1 MHAIRSAR
9 FHLRASRSGGRVVLW
24 VGCVL
29 AYLAATYAADRSPA
43 TMADAA
49 SKFLSTLT
57 PEQKQTA
64 SFAFDNVK
72 ERERFGF
79 VPTEMHPRV
88 GLTIEKM
95 TEPQR
100 QAAHNL
106 LKSGLS
112 QKGYMT
118 ASAIMEL
125 ESVLNLIENP
135 PGAKPGKLERNPL
148 KYYVWVFGTP
158 SAKGTWGWK
167 VEGHH
172 LSVNFT
178 VVGGHNMV
186 SAAPHF
192 FGSNPAEV
200 KDGPKK
206 GLRVLGFEE
215 DPARELVTA
224 LDESQRAKAIINA
237 TAPNDIVTRA
247 EGTVSPLTP
256 TGIAVTDLQPKQREM
271 LMRVVDAYV
280 SVMAPDIAAD
290 RMAALKKAGLDKL
303 TFAWAGELE
312 RGKRHYYR
320 VQGPTFL
327 IEFDNT
333 QNDGNHVHSVWRDFN
348 GDFGRDILKEHVTS
362 VKH

>member
-1 MHAIRSAR
+1 MRAMRSAR
-9 FHLRASRSGGRVVLW
+9 LTLW
-24 VGCVL
+24 LGCVL
-29 AYLAATYAADRSPA
+29 AYIAATYAADRSPA
-43 TMADAA
+43 AMADAA
-49 SKFLSTLT
+49 NKFLSTLT
-57 PEQKQTA
+57 AEQKQIA
-64 SFAFDNVK
+64 NFAFDNVK

-79 VPTEMHPRV
+79 VPSEMHPRV
-88 GLTIEKM
+88 GLMIEKM

-112 QKGYMT
+112 QKGYLT
-118 ASAIMEL
+118 ASGIMEL
-125 ESVLNLIENP
+125 ESVLHLIENP
-135 PGAKPGKLERNPL
+135 PGANPGKLERNPL

-172 LSVNFT
+172 VSLNFT
-178 VVGGHNMV
+178 VAGGNMV

-206 GLRVLGFEE
+206 GLRILGFEE
-215 DPARELVTA
+215 DPARELVMA
-224 LDESQRAKAIINA
+224 LDPTQRTKAVINA
-237 TAPNDIVTRA
+237 TAPNDIVTRN
-247 EGTVSPLTP
+247 ESNISPLTP
-256 TGIAVTDLQPKQREM
+256 TGIAATDLQPKQREM

-280 SVMAPDIAAD
+280 AVMAPDIAAD
-290 RMAALKKAGLDKL
+290 RMAALKKAGLDKMS
-303 TFAWAGELE
+303 FAWAGEFE
-312 RGKRHYYR
+312 RGKKHYYR

-348 GDFGRDILKEHVTS
+348 GDFGRDLLREHVTS
-362 VKH
+362 VSH

>member
-1 MHAIRSAR
+1 MRAIRSVR
-9 FHLRASRSGGRVVLW
+9 FVLW
-24 VGCVL
+24 LGCAL
-29 AYLAATYAADRSPA
+29 AYFAATHAADRSA
-43 TMADAA
+43 ANMADAA
-49 SKFLSTLT
+49 TKFLSTLT
-57 PEQKQTA
+57 AEQKQTA
-64 SFAFDNVK
+64 SFDFDDIK

-88 GLTIEKM
+88 GLTLEQM

-100 QAAHNL
+100 QTVHNL
-106 LKSGLS
+106 LKTGLS

-118 ASAIMEL
+118 TAAIMEL
-125 ESVLNLIENP
+125 ENILNVIENP
-135 PGAKPGKLERNPL
+135 PGAKPRESPLERNPL

-158 SAKGTWGWK
+158 AAKGTWGWK

-172 LSVNFT
+172 VSLNFT
-178 VVGGHNMV
+178 VVNGSMV

-200 KDGPKK
+200 KDGPSK
-206 GLRVLGFEE
+206 GLRILGFEE
-215 DPARELVTA
+215 DPARELMMA
-224 LDESQRAKAIINA
+224 LDASQRTKALIN
-237 TAPNDIVTRA
+237 TTSPNEIVTFDLATRINQ
-247 EGTVSPLTP
+247 GTVTPLAP
-256 TGIAVTDLQPKQREM
+256 TGIAATDLQPKQREM

-280 SVMAPDIAAD
+280 SVMTPDIAAD

-312 RGKRHYYR
+312 RGNKHYYR

-327 IEFDNT
+327 IEFNNT
-333 QNDGNHVHSVWRDFN
+333 QNNGNHVHSVWRDFN
-348 GDFGRDILKEHVTS
+348 GDFGRDLLREHLTS

>member
-1 MHAIRSAR
+1 MRAFRSAR
-9 FHLRASRSGGRVVLW
+9 FALW
-24 VGCVL
+24 LGCVL
-29 AYLAATYAADRSPA
+29 AYIAATYAADRSPA

-49 SKFLSTLT
+49 NKFLSTLT
-57 PEQKQTA
+57 AEQKQTA
-64 SFAFDNVK
+64 NFAFDNVK

-88 GLTIEKM
+88 GLMIEKM

-100 QAAHNL
+100 QAAHTL
-106 LKSGLS
+106 LKTGLS

-118 ASAIMEL
+118 ASSIMEL
-125 ESVLNLIENP
+125 EGVLNLIENP
-135 PGAKPGKLERNPL
+135 PGSNPGKLERNPL
-148 KYYVWVFGTP
+148 KYFVWVFGTP

-172 LSVNFT
+172 VSLNFT
-178 VVGGHNMV
+178 VAGGNMV

-206 GLRVLGFEE
+206 GLRILGFEE
-215 DPARELVTA
+215 DPARELVMA
-224 LDESQRAKAIINA
+224 LDPSQRTKAVINA
-237 TAPNDIVTRA
+237 TAPNDIVTRN
-247 EGTVSPLTP
+247 ESTISPLTP
-256 TGIAVTDLQPKQREM
+256 TGIAASDLQPKQREM
-271 LMRVVDAYV
+271 LMRVVDSYV

-290 RMAALKKAGLDKL
+290 RMAALKKGGLDKIS
-303 TFAWAGELE
+303 FAWAGEVE
-312 RGKRHYYR
+312 RGKKHYYR

-348 GDFGRDILKEHVTS
+348 GDFGRDLLREHVTS
-362 VKH
+362 VSH

>member
-1 MHAIRSAR
+1 MRAIRSAR
-9 FHLRASRSGGRVVLW
+9 FVLW
-24 VGCVL
+24 LGCVL
-29 AYLAATYAADRSPA
+29 AYFAATYAADRSPA
-43 TMADAA
+43 NMANAA
-49 SKFLSTLT
+49 NKFLSSLT
-57 PEQKQTA
+57 PEQKQVA
-64 SFAFDNVK
+64 AFAFDNVK

-88 GLTIEKM
+88 GLTVEKM
-95 TEPQR
+95 TAPQR
-100 QAAHNL
+100 EAAHNL

-118 ASAIMEL
+118 TTAIMEL
-125 ESVLNLIENP
+125 ETILDGIENP

-158 SAKGTWGWK
+158 SPKGTWGWK

-172 LSVNFT
+172 VSLNFT
-178 VVGGHNMV
+178 VVNGNMV
-186 SAAPHF
+186 STAPHF

-200 KDGPKK
+200 MEGPKK
-206 GLRVLGFEE
+206 GLRVLGYQE
-215 DPARELVTA
+215 DPARELLMSLSEA
-224 LDESQRAKAIINA
+224 QRAKAVFDT
-237 TAPNDIVTRA
+237 TAPNDIVTRN
-247 EGTVSPLTP
+247 EGTVTSLSPA
-256 TGIAVTDLQPKQREM
+256 GVGAAELQPKQREM
-271 LMRVVDAYV
+271 LMRIVDAYV

-290 RMAALKKAGLDKL
+290 RMAALKKAGLDNL
-303 TFAWAGELE
+303 SFAWAGEAE

-333 QNDGNHVHSVWRDFN
+333 QNNGNHVHSVWRDFN
-348 GDFGRDILKEHVTS
+348 GDFGRDLLREHLTS

>member
-1 MHAIRSAR
+1 MRAIRSAR
-9 FHLRASRSGGRVVLW
+9 FHLRASRSGGRVLLW

-29 AYLAATYAADRSPA
+29 AYFAATYAADRSPA
-43 TMADAA
+43 SMADAA
-49 SKFLSTLT
+49 NKFLSTLT

-106 LKSGLS
+106 LKTGLS

-125 ESVLNLIENP
+125 ESILNLIENP

-158 SAKGTWGWK
+158 AAKGTWGWK

-172 LSVNFT
+172 LSLNFT

-200 KDGPKK
+200 MDGPKK
-206 GLRVLGFEE
+206 GLRVLAFEE
-215 DPARELVTA
+215 DPARELVTS
-224 LDESQRAKAIINA
+224 LDESQRAKAIINT

-333 QNDGNHVHSVWRDFN
+333 QNNGNHVHSVWRDFN